1 MATTMKLLKAQYIRW
16 PEFYKEYSIA
26 QLENFY
32 DYNRI
37 RRTKSQSFRLNCLMK
52 DLDENGLHV
61 PIIVSWN
68 GYRVTVGHQRVWY
81 AKQRGYTHISCYHIP
96 NQSIQDRIMK
106 TDYSDGYWE
115 KRKIEAMHL
124 ECNPKNLALLKSRGH
139 KVEKISLKKIEC
151 IDTNTPAE
159 DKKAMDAALV
169 SSIPNEGMLWPILIR
184 KKTDH
189 MWQCVQNRFQND
201 HAPYVCW
208 YGNNRYRYAIRN
220 RYDTIDAILCEGTTD
235 ERNAL
240 CKLMDIPV
248 RVHNEIENIWLERGR
263 KIVGATTRT

>member
-1 MATTMKLLKAQYIRW
+1 MATTMRLLKAQYIHY
-16 PEFYKEYSIA
+16 PEFYKEYPIA
-26 QLENFY
+26 QLENFLNY
-32 DYNRI
+32 HTKRM
-37 RRTKSQSFRLNCLMK
+37 TKSQSFRLDCLMK
-52 DLDENGLHV
+52 DLDEHGLHV
-61 PIIVSWN
+61 PIIVSEN

-96 NQSIQDRIMK
+96 NQSVQDRIMK
-106 TDYSDGYWE
+106 TDYGEQYWRKHIE
-115 KRKIEAMHL
+115 KHL
-124 ECNPKNLALLKSRGH
+124 ECNSKNRALLESRGH
-139 KVEKISLKKIEC
+139 KVEKIFLKKIEC

-169 SSIPNEGMLWPILIR
+169 RSIPDEGMLWPILIR

-189 MWQCVQNRFQND
+189 MWQCVSHRMVKND
-201 HAPYVCW
+201 APYVCW
-208 YGNNRYRYAIRN
+208 YGNNRYRYAVRKE
-220 RYDTIDAILCEGTTD
+220 YDTIDAILCEGSND